1 MAGTPE
7 LSNVIYLH
15 VYVHFIDSYIAIQDL
30 VLVETVLSEAMFG
43 PVKWEQLGLALGIYI
58 TTLNV
63 IGREKGDSTDY
74 LRRTIQKWLNKV
86 DKVRD
91 TTWPTLTAA
100 VRSTGD
106 NAAADRIPGIIKKHN
121 KAM

>member
-1 MAGTPE
+1 M
-7 LSNVIYLH
+7 YM
-15 VYVHFIDSYIAIQDL
+15 FISCIYIAIQDL

-43 PVKWEQLGLALGIYI
+43 PVKWEKLGLALGIYI

-63 IGREKGDSTDY
+63 IERGNGDCTDY
-74 LRRTIQKWLNKV
+74 LRKTIQKWMSKV
-86 DKVRD
+86 DNVKD

-106 NAAADRIPGIIKKHN
+106 NAAADRIPGIIKKHS
-121 KAM
+121 KALLFFEQ